1 MIVDVLRGSKNKK
14 LLNLGFNELST
25 YGIMKEYSSDG
36 LKEFINILIA
46 HGYLEVNEE
55 FSTVALNNL
64 SYKVVKGDIKVLLKD
79 VNIESNRVE
88 INDLFDKLSS
98 LRREIAQEEKK
109 APYMIFGDGT
119 LREMSVKYPIDKE
132 EMLEIS
138 GVGEI
143 KYERYGERFI
153 EIIKEY
159 VIDNNIKKEVAI
171 DNKEP
176 EEIEDDYFEVNSD
189 KELLERLIKLREGFA
204 NKLNLPVS
212 MVLSK
217 NTLKEISG
225 RYPNTLDKL
234 KDIGGIGPKKIE
246 GYGDSIIEEVD
257 NYIIEKGLNPIWKEK
272 KRKKLIIDGE
282 TRSASEIT
290 LDRLNMGEEIESV
303 SEDMEISISTILGY
317 VTDYIKSTGD
327 SSIKIDLDKY
337 YNKEDEEIILNAINK
352 HGIDKI
358 QVIKKALP
366 DYIKYECIRAVILKR
381 KIMQE

>member
-64 SYKVVKGDIKVLLKD
+64 SYKVVKGEIKVLLKD

-132 EMLEIS
+132 EMLKIS

-153 EIIKEY
+153 EIIEEY

-212 MVLSK
+212 MILSK

-257 NYIIEKGLNPIWKEK
+257 NYIIEKGLNPTWKEK

-290 LDRLNMGEEIESV
+290 LDRLNIGEKIESV

>member
-64 SYKVVKGDIKVLLKD
+64 SYKVVKGEIKVLLKD

-119 LREMSVKYPIDKE
+119 LREMSIKYPIDKE
-132 EMLEIS
+132 EMLKIS

-153 EIIKEY
+153 EIIEEY

-212 MVLSK
+212 MILSK

-257 NYIIEKGLNPIWKEK
+257 NYIIEKGLNPTWKEK

-290 LDRLNMGEEIESV
+290 LDRLNMGEKIESV